1 MDKGHLRKE
10 ASVVKKHKLQYIIH
24 NPNTA
29 ETTAKYI
36 LDVLI
41 DANTEKVERVI
52 QKEIELHEQ
61 TLARHLA

>member
-1 MDKGHLRKE
+1 M
-10 ASVVKKHKLQYIIH
+10 KKHKLQYTIH

-41 DANTEKVERVI
+41 DANTEKVDKALKR
-52 QKEIELHEQ
+52 EIKLKDE